1 MNQLKIVLTQTLRQ
15 LITGFLFTYGGI
27 LAIALF
33 RASFKV
39 AVCD

>member
-15 LITGFLFTYGGI
+15 IVTGFLFTSGGI

-33 RASFKV
+33 RAVFKIG
-39 AVCD
+39 VCG